1 MDIKKLVTEAKRL
14 IPDHYDYAQNWLDD
28 IKDTAGFVEGPEQAI
43 RYFMMGMFL
52 AGAITIV
59 QLEEF
64 EVMVTGMNK
73 VLH

>member
-1 MDIKKLVTEAKRL
+1 MDIKQLVTEAKRL
-14 IPDHYDYAQNWLDD
+14 IPDCYDDAHNWLDD
-28 IKDTAGFVEGPEQAI
+28 IKETIHFVERPAQAI

-64 EVMVTGMNK
+64 EAIVTGMDK

>member
-1 MDIKKLVTEAKRL
+1 MDIKQLVIEAKRL
-14 IPDHYDYAQNWLDD
+14 IPDCYDYAQNWLDD
-28 IKDTAGFVEGPEQAI
+28 IKETADFVEGPEQAI

-64 EVMVTGMNK
+64 EGIVKGMNK